1 MHEVSTKTGVS
12 RISVSLPE
20 GLLGDLDSMVARR
33 GFVSRSQAITEMIN
47 QQLAEYRSEVGHDI
61 MAGTINLVYDYSVPG
76 LHKQLSDI
84 QHEYV
89 AEVISTLNVTLENNQ
104 SLQVFLVQGPA
115 DKLKTISDR
124 MIACRGVITG
134 KLLMS
139 TAVLPPVHT
148 QRVEP
153 ACG

>member
-61 MAGTINLVYDYSVPG
+61 MAGTINLVYDYSLPG

-104 SLQVFLVQGPA
+104 SLQLFLVQGPA

>member
-1 MHEVSTKTGVS
+1 MHEVSPKTGVS

-61 MAGTINLVYDYSVPG
+61 MAGTINLVYDYSLPG

-139 TAVLPPVHT
+139 TAILPPVHT

>member
-1 MHEVSTKTGVS
+1 MGSYMCI
-12 RISVSLPE
+12 RDWPE

-61 MAGTINLVYDYSVPG
+61 MAGTINLVYDYSLPG

-104 SLQVFLVQGPA
+104 SLQLFLVQGPA

>member
-1 MHEVSTKTGVS
+1 MHEVTTKSGVS

-61 MAGTINLVYDYSVPG
+61 MAGTINLVYDYSLPG

-104 SLQVFLVQGPA
+104 SLQLFLVQGPA

-139 TAVLPPVHT
+139 TAILPPVHT

>member
-1 MHEVSTKTGVS
+1 
-12 RISVSLPE
+12 LPE
-20 GLLGDLDSMVARR
+20 RLLSDLDSMVSRR

-47 QQLAEYRSEVGHDI
+47 QQLAEYRSELGHDI

-76 LHKQLSDI
+76 LHKQLSDL

-89 AEVISTLNVTLENNQ
+89 AEVISTLNVTLENKQ
-104 SLQVFLVQGPA
+104 CLQVVLVQGPA
-115 DKLKTISDR
+115 GKLKEISDR

-139 TAVLPPVHT
+139 TAILPPVHA
-148 QRVEP
+148 QLQEL
-153 ACG
+153 ASG